1 MTKNQHGIHWR
12 MPAAMITCFVIG
24 LGLAI
29 GHHFYYYSLDG
40 TRVGDQNKQE
50 WALRFGTGMA
60 FLTKTFLTT
69 AVGIACIQNF
79 WWILRLKPIRLST
92 LDSMFDI
99 RGSIFNFFDPH
110 IWLRGPNV
118 AILGLI
124 SWLIPLVTVI
134 TPSTLSVQSANG
146 SYLLERPM
154 PNIIYD
160 FDKYG
165 TQSEGGVGGP
175 ANMLTRQIMS
185 SVIQG
190 SVLRIP
196 APAPNASYTL
206 DFIAPYVQCQNASDY
221 VNRTVNEY
229 LWEHS
234 RLRDNYISFT
244 TSGNLTDDLRYLLS
258 GNSDNLWY
266 WHDVNAT
273 EDAGKLI
280 LAAYDQPPLR
290 SVVECAM
297 YNASY
302 IVDFNWVNGEQ
313 STEIVERQVLNRV
326 LPVIDRSPQPAP
338 ANEIELL
345 SYTAIMNVL
354 NNIFVGICFSYPQR
368 CSSSQAFS
376 TSLTNTKE
384 MYKLVF
390 GLDAQPQT
398 DLIPL
403 AQAAAQMGDN
413 ITLSFFSNP
422 IYLQNSTQAQHINVT
437 VYENETLYRYSQKN
451 LFIGYGVS
459 VFVSLLCVIAGL
471 LTMWDNGVAFS
482 DSLSSV
488 LRATRNKK
496 LDDIVPNESTTGA
509 DPPPESLSNT
519 RVLWVPSNGR
529 DNAVAGL
536 KPLPALAEPEKAE
549 NTSPQSPISFSNR
562 IRERKG
568 YRQTASRVETSP
580 GPEGFI

>member
-1 MTKNQHGIHWR
+1 MTQKQNGIHWR
-12 MPAAMITCFVIG
+12 MPTAMITCFIIG
-24 LGLAI
+24 VGLAI

-40 TRVGDQNKQE
+40 TRVGNQSKQE

-60 FLTKTFLTT
+60 FLTKTFLAT

-99 RGSIFNFFDPH
+99 RGNIFNFFDLH

-118 AILGLI
+118 AVLGLI

-134 TPSTLSVQSANG
+134 TPSTLSVQSRLG
-146 SYLLERPM
+146 STISERPM
-154 PNIIYD
+154 PNIIYE
-160 FDKYG
+160 FSRYG
-165 TQSEGGVGGP
+165 TQSEGGPGGP
-175 ANMLTRQIMS
+175 ASILTRQIMS
-185 SVIQG
+185 SVVQG

-206 DFIAPYVQCQNASDY
+206 DFIAPYVQCQKANDY
-221 VNRTVNEY
+221 VNHTVNQY
-229 LWEHS
+229 LWDHS
-234 RLRDNYISFT
+234 DFRNNYISFT
-244 TSGNLTDDLRYLLS
+244 TSGNLTDDLRSLME
-258 GNSDNLWY
+258 GDSDNMWF

-273 EDAGKLI
+273 EDAGKLV
-280 LAAYDQPPLR
+280 LAAYDRSPLR
-290 SVVECAM
+290 SVIECAM

-302 IVDFNWVNGEQ
+302 IVNFTWTNGEQ
-313 STEIVERQVLNRV
+313 STEIVDRKVLNRV
-326 LPVIDRSPQPAP
+326 LPVTERTPYPAP
-338 ANEIELL
+338 ANENEML

-368 CSSSQAFS
+368 CASSQVFS

-384 MYKLVF
+384 MYRMVF
-390 GLDAQPQT
+390 GSDAQPQT
-398 DLIPL
+398 ELIPL

-422 IYLQNSTQAQHINVT
+422 FYLQNSTQAQRINVT
-437 VYENETLYRYSQKN
+437 VYENETLYHYSQRN

-459 VFVSLLCVIAGL
+459 VFVSLLCVITGL
-471 LTMWDNGVAFS
+471 LTMWDNGIAFN
-482 DSLSSV
+482 DSLSTV
-488 LRATRNKK
+488 LRATRNQEF
-496 LDDIVPNESTTGA
+496 DDIVPNDSTTGA
-509 DPPPESLSNT
+509 DPPPEPLSNT

-529 DNAVAGL
+529 DNTVAGL

-549 NTSPQSPISFSNR
+549 SASPQSSISFSNR
-562 IRERKG
+562 IRERKS
-568 YRQTASRVETSP
+568 YRQTVSRVETSP
-580 GPEGFI
+580 DGFI